1 MPSATQSAP
10 SVTVIGLGPMGR
22 AMAAAY
28 LDRGYDVTLWNRTP
42 SRADA
47 LVERGATLAA
57 TPEEALRANELV
69 ILSLTDFEAMYA
81 ILGPA
86 EAAVAGRTLVN
97 LSSDTPEKA
106 RAGARWV
113 TELGGTHL
121 TGGVLCPPPLIG
133 TPDVST
139 FYSGPREA
147 YDKHRASLE
156 VITGRTDHR
165 GEDQGLAA
173 LMYQLNMAVFWPAM
187 VAYWHTV
194 AVAAA
199 HGIKA
204 TEIAPYVTENFAGMG
219 HFIDFY
225 APRVDAG
232 NHAGDVDRTS
242 MGLAS
247 MEHVV
252 RTTADAGVDTAFPEA
267 VHDIF
272 RRITEAGHGA
282 DSFSRAVDL
291 MRSRGDRSGGHAAPV
306 RGVLGDVTRDTVS

>member
-1 MPSATQSAP
+1 MPSAAQ
-10 SVTVIGLGPMGR
+10 SVTVIGLGPMGQ

-28 LDRGYDVTLWNRTP
+28 LDRGYEVTLWNRTP
-42 SRADA
+42 ARADA
-47 LVERGATLAA
+47 LVARGATLAP
-57 TPEEALRANELV
+57 TVEQALAANELT
-69 ILSLTDFEAMYA
+69 ILSLTDFDAMYA
-81 ILGPA
+81 ILEPA
-86 EAAVAGRTLVN
+86 KDAVAGRTLVN

-113 TELGGTHL
+113 TDLGGTHL

-133 TPDVST
+133 TPDTST

-147 YDKHRASLE
+147 YDKHRATLE
-156 VITGRTDHR
+156 VITGKSDYR

-173 LMYQLNMAVFWPAM
+173 LMYQLNMFIFWPAM
-187 VAYWHTV
+187 IAYWQAV
-194 AVAAA
+194 AVAGA

-225 APRVDAG
+225 ASRIDEG
-232 NHAGDVDRTS
+232 IHTGEVDRTS

-252 RTTADAGVDTAFPEA
+252 HTAADAGVDTAFPEA

-272 RRITEAGHGA
+272 RRVVAAGHGA
-282 DSFSRAVDL
+282 DSFSRAVEL
-291 MRSRGDRSGGHAAPV
+291 IRKS
-306 RGVLGDVTRDTVS
+306 